1 MDIDLLSKMVKEL
14 ILVNDRVTLPG
25 VGAFVAEMVPASFT
39 DRGYTINPP
48 YRRLVFRQGV
58 SQEKDHLLADM
69 YASANNIDREM
80 AEKLLREF
88 LKGMV
93 EELRKR
99 KMLVFTGLGRLRAT
113 RENNFFFICDENLD
127 IFPEGMGLEAVSLKS
142 HSKPKELDFSEVDA
156 VVNSAAESPAAPE
169 AESLSEPSAESPAEP
184 VVESPAESAAESPA
198 EPAAESPADPAA
210 ESPTEPAAESPAE
223 PSAEPAA
230 EPAAE
235 PVAES
240 PAEPSAEPAAE
251 SPAEPAAESPAEPV
265 AESPAEPAA
274 ESPAESP
281 AEPSAESPAE
291 PAADS
296 PAESPAEPRW
306 WLGETEPEEE
316 DEQHASIWK
325 KGWFV
330 AVFSICCLLLLAA
343 LAFAL
348 FLLLARTQ
356 PELIDS
362 LLYTEEELE
371 ILNHIL

>member
-156 VVNSAAESPAAPE
+156 VVNS
-169 AESLSEPSAESPAEP
+169 
-184 VVESPAESAAESPA
+184 
-198 EPAAESPADPAA
+198 
-210 ESPTEPAAESPAE
+210 
-223 PSAEPAA
+223 
-230 EPAAE
+230 
-235 PVAES
+235 
-240 PAEPSAEPAAE
+240 
-251 SPAEPAAESPAEPV
+251 
-265 AESPAEPAA
+265 
-274 ESPAESP
+274 PAESP

-291 PAADS
+291 PA
-296 PAESPAEPRW
+296 AESPAEPRW

>member
-58 SQEKDHLLADM
+58 SQEKDHLLVDM

-156 VVNSAAESPAAPE
+156 VVNSPAEYPA
-169 AESLSEPSAESPAEP
+169 EPSAESPAE
-184 VVESPAESAAESPA
+184 
-198 EPAAESPADPAA
+198 PAA

-223 PSAEPAA
+223 PSAE
-230 EPAAE
+230 
-235 PVAES
+235 
-240 PAEPSAEPAAE
+240 
-251 SPAEPAAESPAEPV
+251 SPAEPAT
-265 AESPAEPAA
+265 
-274 ESPAESP
+274 ESP
-281 AEPSAESPAE
+281 AEPSAESSAELSAEPSAE
-291 PAADS
+291 PA
-296 PAESPAEPRW
+296 AESPAEPRW

>member
-156 VVNSAAESPAAPE
+156 VVNSPA
-169 AESLSEPSAESPAEP
+169 EPSAES
-184 VVESPAESAAESPA
+184 
-198 EPAAESPADPAA
+198 
-210 ESPTEPAAESPAE
+210 AAESPAE
-223 PSAEPAA
+223 PSAEP
-230 EPAAE
+230 
-235 PVAES
+235 
-240 PAEPSAEPAAE
+240 SAEPPAE
-251 SPAEPAAESPAEPV
+251 SPAEPAAESPAEP
-265 AESPAEPAA
+265 S
-274 ESPAESP
+274 
-281 AEPSAESPAE
+281 
-291 PAADS
+291 
-296 PAESPAEPRW
+296 AESPAEPRW

-316 DEQHASIWK
+316 DEQHGSIWK

-348 FLLLARTQ
+348 FLLLAKIQ

>member
-156 VVNSAAESPAAPE
+156 VVNSP
-169 AESLSEPSAESPAEP
+169 
-184 VVESPAESAAESPA
+184 AESPA
-198 EPAAESPADPAA
+198 EPAAESPVEHAA
-210 ESPTEPAAESPAE
+210 ESP
-223 PSAEPAA
+223 
-230 EPAAE
+230 
-235 PVAES
+235 
-240 PAEPSAEPAAE
+240 AEPAAE
-251 SPAEPAAESPAEPV
+251 SPAEPAAESPAEPS
-265 AESPAEPAA
+265 AEPSAEPA
-274 ESPAESP
+274 

-291 PAADS
+291 PSAEP

-348 FLLLARTQ
+348 FLLLAKIQ

>member
-156 VVNSAAESPAAPE
+156 VVNSPAEFPAEPPADSPA
-169 AESLSEPSAESPAEP
+169 EPSAESPAEP
-184 VVESPAESAAESPA
+184 A
-198 EPAAESPADPAA
+198 
-210 ESPTEPAAESPAE
+210 TESPAE
-223 PSAEPAA
+223 PSAEP
-230 EPAAE
+230 
-235 PVAES
+235 S
-240 PAEPSAEPAAE
+240 AE
-251 SPAEPAAESPAEPV
+251 SPAEPAAESPAEP
-265 AESPAEPAA
+265 S
-274 ESPAESP
+274 
-281 AEPSAESPAE
+281 
-291 PAADS
+291 
-296 PAESPAEPRW
+296 AESPAEPRW

-348 FLLLARTQ
+348 FLLLAKIQ

>member
-156 VVNSAAESPAAPE
+156 VVNS
-169 AESLSEPSAESPAEP
+169 PAEP
-184 VVESPAESAAESPA
+184 SAESPA
-198 EPAAESPADPAA
+198 EPAAESPA
-210 ESPTEPAAESPAE
+210 E
-223 PSAEPAA
+223 PSA

-240 PAEPSAEPAAE
+240 PAEPSAEPA
-251 SPAEPAAESPAEPV
+251 
-265 AESPAEPAA
+265 
-274 ESPAESP
+274 
-281 AEPSAESPAE
+281 AESPAE

-316 DEQHASIWK
+316 DEQHGSIWK

-348 FLLLARTQ
+348 FLLLAKIQ

>member
-156 VVNSAAESPAAPE
+156 VVNSP
-169 AESLSEPSAESPAEP
+169 
-184 VVESPAESAAESPA
+184 
-198 EPAAESPADPAA
+198 A

-230 EPAAE
+230 EP
-235 PVAES
+235 VAES
-240 PAEPSAEPAAE
+240 PAEPSAEPA
-251 SPAEPAAESPAEPV
+251 
-265 AESPAEPAA
+265 
-274 ESPAESP
+274 
-281 AEPSAESPAE
+281 AESPAE

-348 FLLLARTQ
+348 FLLLAKIQ

>member
-156 VVNSAAESPAAPE
+156 VVNSP
-169 AESLSEPSAESPAEP
+169 
-184 VVESPAESAAESPA
+184 AESPA
-198 EPAAESPADPAA
+198 EPA
-210 ESPTEPAAESPAE
+210 
-223 PSAEPAA
+223 
-230 EPAAE
+230 
-235 PVAES
+235 AES

-251 SPAEPAAESPAEPV
+251 SPAEPSAEPAAESAAESP
-265 AESPAEPAA
+265 AESPAEPA
-274 ESPAESP
+274 AESP

-291 PAADS
+291 PAAES
-296 PAESPAEPRW
+296 PTEPAADSPAEPRW
-306 WLGETEPEEE
+306 WLGETESEEE
-316 DEQHASIWK
+316 DEQYGSIWK

-348 FLLLARTQ
+348 FLLLAKIQ

>member
-156 VVNSAAESPAAPE
+156 VVNSP
-169 AESLSEPSAESPAEP
+169 
-184 VVESPAESAAESPA
+184 AESPA
-198 EPAAESPADPAA
+198 EPAAESPAEPSA
-210 ESPTEPAAESPAE
+210 EPEAESPAE

-230 EPAAE
+230 EP
-235 PVAES
+235 VAES
-240 PAEPSAEPAAE
+240 LAEPSAEPAAE
-251 SPAEPAAESPAEPV
+251 SSAESPAEPV

-274 ESPAESP
+274 ESS
-281 AEPSAESPAE
+281 AE
-291 PAADS
+291 PAAE
-296 PAESPAEPRW
+296 PPAEPRW

>member
-156 VVNSAAESPAAPE
+156 VVNSAAESPA
-169 AESLSEPSAESPAEP
+169 
-184 VVESPAESAAESPA
+184 
-198 EPAAESPADPAA
+198 
-210 ESPTEPAAESPAE
+210 E

-230 EPAAE
+230 EP
-235 PVAES
+235 V
-240 PAEPSAEPAAE
+240 AE

-265 AESPAEPAA
+265 AESPAEPSEESPAEPAAEFPAEPAA
-274 ESPAESP
+274 ESPAEPAAESPAEPSAESP

-291 PAADS
+291 PAAES
-296 PAESPAEPRW
+296 PAEPSAESPAEPRW

-316 DEQHASIWK
+316 DEQHGSIWK

-348 FLLLARTQ
+348 FLLLAKIQ

>member
-156 VVNSAAESPAAPE
+156 VVNSPA
-169 AESLSEPSAESPAEP
+169 EPSAESPAEP
-184 VVESPAESAAESPA
+184 SAESPA
-198 EPAAESPADPAA
+198 EPAA

-223 PSAEPAA
+223 PSAESPA
-230 EPAAE
+230 EPATESPAE
-235 PVAES
+235 PSAES
-240 PAEPSAEPAAE
+240 SAELSAEPSAEPAAE
-251 SPAEPAAESPAEPV
+251 SSAEPAAE
-265 AESPAEPAA
+265 
-274 ESPAESP
+274 
-281 AEPSAESPAE
+281 PS
-291 PAADS
+291 
-296 PAESPAEPRW
+296 AEPRW

>member
-156 VVNSAAESPAAPE
+156 VVNSAAESPAEPSTEPPA
-169 AESLSEPSAESPAEP
+169 EPSAESPAEP
-184 VVESPAESAAESPA
+184 SAEPSAESPA
-198 EPAAESPADPAA
+198 
-210 ESPTEPAAESPAE
+210 EPAAESPAE

-230 EPAAE
+230 EP
-235 PVAES
+235 S
-240 PAEPSAEPAAE
+240 
-251 SPAEPAAESPAEPV
+251 
-265 AESPAEPAA
+265 
-274 ESPAESP
+274 
-281 AEPSAESPAE
+281 
-291 PAADS
+291 
-296 PAESPAEPRW
+296 AESPAEPRW

>member
-156 VVNSAAESPAAPE
+156 VVNS
-169 AESLSEPSAESPAEP
+169 
-184 VVESPAESAAESPA
+184 
-198 EPAAESPADPAA
+198 
-210 ESPTEPAAESPAE
+210 PAE
-223 PSAEPAA
+223 PS
-230 EPAAE
+230 
-235 PVAES
+235 
-240 PAEPSAEPAAE
+240 
-251 SPAEPAAESPAEPV
+251 
-265 AESPAEPAA
+265 
-274 ESPAESP
+274 AESP

-291 PAADS
+291 PA
-296 PAESPAEPRW
+296 AESPAEPRW

-316 DEQHASIWK
+316 DEQHGSIWK

-348 FLLLARTQ
+348 FLLLAKIQ

>member
-156 VVNSAAESPAAPE
+156 VVNSPAESPVEPAAESPAEPSVE
-169 AESLSEPSAESPAEP
+169 PSVESPAEPSAESPAEP
-184 VVESPAESAAESPA
+184 PA
-198 EPAAESPADPAA
+198 EPAAESSA
-210 ESPTEPAAESPAE
+210 ESPAEPAAESPAE
-223 PSAEPAA
+223 PSAEP
-230 EPAAE
+230 
-235 PVAES
+235 V
-240 PAEPSAEPAAE
+240 AEPSAEPAAE
-251 SPAEPAAESPAEPV
+251 SPAEPL
-265 AESPAEPAA
+265 
-274 ESPAESP
+274 
-281 AEPSAESPAE
+281 AEPSAE
-291 PAADS
+291 S

>member
-156 VVNSAAESPAAPE
+156 VVNSPA
-169 AESLSEPSAESPAEP
+169 EPSAESPAEP
-184 VVESPAESAAESPA
+184 SAESPAEPSAESPA
-198 EPAAESPADPAA
+198 EPATESPAEPSAESSAELSAEPSAEPAA

-230 EPAAE
+230 E
-235 PVAES
+235 
-240 PAEPSAEPAAE
+240 
-251 SPAEPAAESPAEPV
+251 SPAEPA
-265 AESPAEPAA
+265 
-274 ESPAESP
+274 

-291 PAADS
+291 PS
-296 PAESPAEPRW
+296 AEPRW

>member
-156 VVNSAAESPAAPE
+156 VVNSPA
-169 AESLSEPSAESPAEP
+169 EPSAESPAEP
-184 VVESPAESAAESPA
+184 SAESPA
-198 EPAAESPADPAA
+198 EPSAEPAA

-223 PSAEPAA
+223 SSAEPT
-230 EPAAE
+230 
-235 PVAES
+235 S
-240 PAEPSAEPAAE
+240 
-251 SPAEPAAESPAEPV
+251 
-265 AESPAEPAA
+265 
-274 ESPAESP
+274 
-281 AEPSAESPAE
+281 
-291 PAADS
+291 
-296 PAESPAEPRW
+296 ESPAEPRW

-316 DEQHASIWK
+316 DEQHGSIWK

>member
-58 SQEKDHLLADM
+58 SQEKDHLLVDM

-156 VVNSAAESPAAPE
+156 VVNS
-169 AESLSEPSAESPAEP
+169 
-184 VVESPAESAAESPA
+184 PAESSAELS
-198 EPAAESPADPAA
+198 
-210 ESPTEPAAESPAE
+210 AE
-223 PSAEPAA
+223 PSAEPA
-230 EPAAE
+230 
-235 PVAES
+235 
-240 PAEPSAEPAAE
+240 
-251 SPAEPAAESPAEPV
+251 
-265 AESPAEPAA
+265 
-274 ESPAESP
+274 
-281 AEPSAESPAE
+281 
-291 PAADS
+291 
-296 PAESPAEPRW
+296 AESPAEPRW

>member
-156 VVNSAAESPAAPE
+156 VVNSAAESPA
-169 AESLSEPSAESPAEP
+169 EPS
-184 VVESPAESAAESPA
+184 V
-198 EPAAESPADPAA
+198 
-210 ESPTEPAAESPAE
+210 
-223 PSAEPAA
+223 
-230 EPAAE
+230 
-235 PVAES
+235 
-240 PAEPSAEPAAE
+240 
-251 SPAEPAAESPAEPV
+251 ESPAEPV

-274 ESPAESP
+274 ESPAEP
-281 AEPSAESPAE
+281 AAEPAAESPAE
-291 PAADS
+291 PAAES
-296 PAESPAEPRW
+296 PVEPAAESPAEPAAESPAEPRW

>member
-156 VVNSAAESPAAPE
+156 VVNSP
-169 AESLSEPSAESPAEP
+169 AESPAEP
-184 VVESPAESAAESPA
+184 AAESPA
-198 EPAAESPADPAA
+198 EPAAESPAEPAA

-223 PSAEPAA
+223 PSAE
-230 EPAAE
+230 
-235 PVAES
+235 S
-240 PAEPSAEPAAE
+240 PAEPSAE
-251 SPAEPAAESPAEPV
+251 SPAEPAAESPAEP
-265 AESPAEPAA
+265 S
-274 ESPAESP
+274 
-281 AEPSAESPAE
+281 
-291 PAADS
+291 
-296 PAESPAEPRW
+296 AESPAEPRW

>member
-156 VVNSAAESPAAPE
+156 VVNSPAEPSAESPA
-169 AESLSEPSAESPAEP
+169 EPSAESPAEPSAESPAEPATESPAEP

-198 EPAAESPADPAA
+198 EPAAESPA
-210 ESPTEPAAESPAE
+210 EPAAET
-223 PSAEPAA
+223 
-230 EPAAE
+230 
-235 PVAES
+235 
-240 PAEPSAEPAAE
+240 
-251 SPAEPAAESPAEPV
+251 PAEPA
-265 AESPAEPAA
+265 
-274 ESPAESP
+274 
-281 AEPSAESPAE
+281 AE

>member
-58 SQEKDHLLADM
+58 SQEKDHLLVDM

-156 VVNSAAESPAAPE
+156 VVNS
-169 AESLSEPSAESPAEP
+169 
-184 VVESPAESAAESPA
+184 
-198 EPAAESPADPAA
+198 
-210 ESPTEPAAESPAE
+210 
-223 PSAEPAA
+223 
-230 EPAAE
+230 
-235 PVAES
+235 

-251 SPAEPAAESPAEPV
+251 SPAEPSAEPPAESAAESSAESPAEPV

-274 ESPAESP
+274 ESS
-281 AEPSAESPAE
+281 AE
-291 PAADS
+291 PAAEPS
-296 PAESPAEPRW
+296 AEPRW
-306 WLGETEPEEE
+306 WLWETEPEEE
-316 DEQHASIWK
+316 DEQHGSIWK

-330 AVFSICCLLLLAA
+330 AVFGICCLLLLAA

>member
-156 VVNSAAESPAAPE
+156 VVNS
-169 AESLSEPSAESPAEP
+169 
-184 VVESPAESAAESPA
+184 
-198 EPAAESPADPAA
+198 
-210 ESPTEPAAESPAE
+210 
-223 PSAEPAA
+223 
-230 EPAAE
+230 
-235 PVAES
+235 

-251 SPAEPAAESPAEPV
+251 SPAE
-265 AESPAEPAA
+265 SPAEPA
-274 ESPAESP
+274 
-281 AEPSAESPAE
+281 
-291 PAADS
+291 
-296 PAESPAEPRW
+296 AESPAEPRW

>member
-156 VVNSAAESPAAPE
+156 VVNSPAESPA
-169 AESLSEPSAESPAEP
+169 EPSAESPAEP
-184 VVESPAESAAESPA
+184 SA
-198 EPAAESPADPAA
+198 D
-210 ESPTEPAAESPAE
+210 
-223 PSAEPAA
+223 PAA

-235 PVAES
+235 PV
-240 PAEPSAEPAAE
+240 
-251 SPAEPAAESPAEPV
+251 AESPAEPV

-274 ESPAESP
+274 ESPAEPS

-291 PAADS
+291 PSAEPPAESPAEPAAES
-296 PAESPAEPRW
+296 PAEPSAEPAAESPAEPRW

-348 FLLLARTQ
+348 FLLLARIQ

>member
-156 VVNSAAESPAAPE
+156 VVNSPA
-169 AESLSEPSAESPAEP
+169 EPSAESPAEP
-184 VVESPAESAAESPA
+184 SAESPA
-198 EPAAESPADPAA
+198 EPATESPAEPSAESSAELSAEPSAEPAA

-230 EPAAE
+230 EP
-235 PVAES
+235 VAES
-240 PAEPSAEPAAE
+240 PAEPSAEPA
-251 SPAEPAAESPAEPV
+251 
-265 AESPAEPAA
+265 
-274 ESPAESP
+274 
-281 AEPSAESPAE
+281 AESPAE

-316 DEQHASIWK
+316 DEQHGSIWK

-348 FLLLARTQ
+348 FLLLAKIQ

>member
-156 VVNSAAESPAAPE
+156 VVNSPAESPA
-169 AESLSEPSAESPAEP
+169 EPSAESPAEP
-184 VVESPAESAAESPA
+184 VAESPAEPSAEPSAESPA
-198 EPAAESPADPAA
+198 EPAADSPA
-210 ESPTEPAAESPAE
+210 ESPEEPSAEPSAEPAAESPAE

-230 EPAAE
+230 EP
-235 PVAES
+235 
-240 PAEPSAEPAAE
+240 SAEP
-251 SPAEPAAESPAEPV
+251 
-265 AESPAEPAA
+265 
-274 ESPAESP
+274 
-281 AEPSAESPAE
+281 
-291 PAADS
+291 

>member
-156 VVNSAAESPAAPE
+156 VVNS
-169 AESLSEPSAESPAEP
+169 
-184 VVESPAESAAESPA
+184 
-198 EPAAESPADPAA
+198 
-210 ESPTEPAAESPAE
+210 
-223 PSAEPAA
+223 
-230 EPAAE
+230 
-235 PVAES
+235 

-251 SPAEPAAESPAEPV
+251 SPAEPSAEPPAESAAESSAESPAEPV

-274 ESPAESP
+274 ESS
-281 AEPSAESPAE
+281 AE
-291 PAADS
+291 PAAE
-296 PAESPAEPRW
+296 PPAEPRW

>member
-156 VVNSAAESPAAPE
+156 VVNSP
-169 AESLSEPSAESPAEP
+169 AESPAEP
-184 VVESPAESAAESPA
+184 SAEPAAESSAEPAAEPAAESPA
-198 EPAAESPADPAA
+198 EPAAESPAEPSAESPAEPATESPAEPSAESSAELSAEPSAEPAA

-223 PSAEPAA
+223 PSAEP
-230 EPAAE
+230 
-235 PVAES
+235 S
-240 PAEPSAEPAAE
+240 
-251 SPAEPAAESPAEPV
+251 

-281 AEPSAESPAE
+281 AEPA
-291 PAADS
+291 
-296 PAESPAEPRW
+296 AESPAEPRW

-348 FLLLARTQ
+348 FLLLAKIQ

>member
-156 VVNSAAESPAAPE
+156 VVNSP
-169 AESLSEPSAESPAEP
+169 
-184 VVESPAESAAESPA
+184 AESPA
-198 EPAAESPADPAA
+198 EPA
-210 ESPTEPAAESPAE
+210 
-223 PSAEPAA
+223 
-230 EPAAE
+230 
-235 PVAES
+235 AES

-251 SPAEPAAESPAEPV
+251 SPAEPSAEPAAESAAESP

-274 ESPAESP
+274 ESPAEPSAEPATESP
-281 AEPSAESPAE
+281 AEPSAESSAELSAEPSAEPAAESPTEPAAESPAEPAAE

-296 PAESPAEPRW
+296 PAEPAAESPAEPRW

>member
-58 SQEKDHLLADM
+58 SQEKDHLLVDM

-156 VVNSAAESPAAPE
+156 VVNSP
-169 AESLSEPSAESPAEP
+169 AESPAEP
-184 VVESPAESAAESPA
+184 SAEPATESPA
-198 EPAAESPADPAA
+198 EPSAESSAELSAEPSAEPAA

-223 PSAEPAA
+223 PA
-230 EPAAE
+230 
-235 PVAES
+235 
-240 PAEPSAEPAAE
+240 
-251 SPAEPAAESPAEPV
+251 
-265 AESPAEPAA
+265 
-274 ESPAESP
+274 
-281 AEPSAESPAE
+281 AESPAE

-348 FLLLARTQ
+348 FLLLARIQ

>member
-156 VVNSAAESPAAPE
+156 VVNSPA
-169 AESLSEPSAESPAEP
+169 EPSAESPAEP
-184 VVESPAESAAESPA
+184 S
-198 EPAAESPADPAA
+198 
-210 ESPTEPAAESPAE
+210 AESPAE
-223 PSAEPAA
+223 PSAESPAEPSAESPAEPSAESPA
-230 EPAAE
+230 EPATESPAE
-235 PVAES
+235 PSAES
-240 PAEPSAEPAAE
+240 SAELSAEPSAEPAAE
-251 SPAEPAAESPAEPV
+251 SPAEPAAE
-265 AESPAEPAA
+265 
-274 ESPAESP
+274 
-281 AEPSAESPAE
+281 PSAESPAE
-291 PAADS
+291 PS
-296 PAESPAEPRW
+296 AEPRW

>member
-156 VVNSAAESPAAPE
+156 VVNSP
-169 AESLSEPSAESPAEP
+169 
-184 VVESPAESAAESPA
+184 AESPA
-198 EPAAESPADPAA
+198 EPAAESPAEPSA
-210 ESPTEPAAESPAE
+210 EPEAESPAE

-230 EPAAE
+230 EP
-235 PVAES
+235 VAES
-240 PAEPSAEPAAE
+240 LAEPSAEPAAE
-251 SPAEPAAESPAEPV
+251 SPAEPS
-265 AESPAEPAA
+265 
-274 ESPAESP
+274 AESP
-281 AEPSAESPAE
+281 AEPSAEPSVESPAE
-291 PAADS
+291 PSAD
-296 PAESPAEPRW
+296 SPAEPRW

>member
-58 SQEKDHLLADM
+58 SQEKDHLMADM

-156 VVNSAAESPAAPE
+156 VVNSPAESPA
-169 AESLSEPSAESPAEP
+169 EPSAESPAEP
-184 VVESPAESAAESPA
+184 SAESPAEPSAESPA
-198 EPAAESPADPAA
+198 EPATESPAEPSAESSAELSAEPSAEPAA
-210 ESPTEPAAESPAE
+210 ESATEPAAESPAE
-223 PSAEPAA
+223 PA
-230 EPAAE
+230 
-235 PVAES
+235 
-240 PAEPSAEPAAE
+240 
-251 SPAEPAAESPAEPV
+251 
-265 AESPAEPAA
+265 
-274 ESPAESP
+274 
-281 AEPSAESPAE
+281 AESPAE

>member
-156 VVNSAAESPAAPE
+156 VVNSP
-169 AESLSEPSAESPAEP
+169 
-184 VVESPAESAAESPA
+184 AESPA
-198 EPAAESPADPAA
+198 EPAAESPAEPSAEPAAESPAESPAEPSAEPAA

-223 PSAEPAA
+223 PSAEPA
-230 EPAAE
+230 
-235 PVAES
+235 
-240 PAEPSAEPAAE
+240 
-251 SPAEPAAESPAEPV
+251 
-265 AESPAEPAA
+265 
-274 ESPAESP
+274 
-281 AEPSAESPAE
+281 AESPAE

>member
-156 VVNSAAESPAAPE
+156 VVNSPAESPA
-169 AESLSEPSAESPAEP
+169 
-184 VVESPAESAAESPA
+184 
-198 EPAAESPADPAA
+198 
-210 ESPTEPAAESPAE
+210 EPAAESPAE

-230 EPAAE
+230 ESPAEPSAEPAAE
-235 PVAES
+235 SAAESPAESPAEPAAESPAEPSAEPAAESPAES

-251 SPAEPAAESPAEPV
+251 SPAEPAAESPAEP
-265 AESPAEPAA
+265 SAEPAA
-274 ESPAESP
+274 ESPAE
-281 AEPSAESPAE
+281 
-291 PAADS
+291 PAAD
-296 PAESPAEPRW
+296 SPAEPRW

>member
-58 SQEKDHLLADM
+58 SQEKDHLLVDM

-156 VVNSAAESPAAPE
+156 VVNSPAESPA
-169 AESLSEPSAESPAEP
+169 EPSAESPAE
-184 VVESPAESAAESPA
+184 
-198 EPAAESPADPAA
+198 PAA

-223 PSAEPAA
+223 PSAE
-230 EPAAE
+230 
-235 PVAES
+235 
-240 PAEPSAEPAAE
+240 
-251 SPAEPAAESPAEPV
+251 SPAEPATESPAEPV

-274 ESPAESP
+274 ESS
-281 AEPSAESPAE
+281 AE
-291 PAADS
+291 PAAEPS
-296 PAESPAEPRW
+296 AEPRW

>member
-156 VVNSAAESPAAPE
+156 VVNSPAESPAEPAAESPIEPAAESPAEPVAESPAEPAVESPAAPE
-169 AESLSEPSAESPAEP
+169 AESLSEPSAESPAE
-184 VVESPAESAAESPA
+184 
-198 EPAAESPADPAA
+198 PAA

-230 EPAAE
+230 EP
-235 PVAES
+235 VAES
-240 PAEPSAEPAAE
+240 PAEPSAEPA
-251 SPAEPAAESPAEPV
+251 
-265 AESPAEPAA
+265 
-274 ESPAESP
+274 
-281 AEPSAESPAE
+281 AESPAE

>member
-156 VVNSAAESPAAPE
+156 VVNSAAESPA
-169 AESLSEPSAESPAEP
+169 EP
-184 VVESPAESAAESPA
+184 VVESPV
-198 EPAAESPADPAA
+198 EPA
-210 ESPTEPAAESPAE
+210 
-223 PSAEPAA
+223 
-230 EPAAE
+230 
-235 PVAES
+235 
-240 PAEPSAEPAAE
+240 
-251 SPAEPAAESPAEPV
+251 
-265 AESPAEPAA
+265 
-274 ESPAESP
+274 
-281 AEPSAESPAE
+281 
-291 PAADS
+291 
-296 PAESPAEPRW
+296 AESPAEPRW
-306 WLGETEPEEE
+306 WLGETEQEEE
-316 DEQHASIWK
+316 DEQHGSIWK

>member
-156 VVNSAAESPAAPE
+156 VVNS
-169 AESLSEPSAESPAEP
+169 PAEP
-184 VVESPAESAAESPA
+184 SAESPA
-198 EPAAESPADPAA
+198 EPAAESPAEPSAESPAEPATESPAEPSAESSAELSAEPSAEPAA

-230 EPAAE
+230 E
-235 PVAES
+235 
-240 PAEPSAEPAAE
+240 
-251 SPAEPAAESPAEPV
+251 SPAEPA
-265 AESPAEPAA
+265 
-274 ESPAESP
+274 

-291 PAADS
+291 PS
-296 PAESPAEPRW
+296 AEPRW

>member
-156 VVNSAAESPAAPE
+156 VVNSAAESPA
-169 AESLSEPSAESPAEP
+169 
-184 VVESPAESAAESPA
+184 
-198 EPAAESPADPAA
+198 
-210 ESPTEPAAESPAE
+210 
-223 PSAEPAA
+223 
-230 EPAAE
+230 
-235 PVAES
+235 
-240 PAEPSAEPAAE
+240 EPAAE
-251 SPAEPAAESPAEPV
+251 SPAEPAAESPAEPSAESSAELSAEPSAEPA
-265 AESPAEPAA
+265 AESPTEPAA
-274 ESPAESP
+274 ESPAEP
-281 AEPSAESPAE
+281 AAESPAE

-316 DEQHASIWK
+316 DEQHGSIWK

-348 FLLLARTQ
+348 FLLLAKIQ

>member
-156 VVNSAAESPAAPE
+156 VVNSAAESPA
-169 AESLSEPSAESPAEP
+169 
-184 VVESPAESAAESPA
+184 
-198 EPAAESPADPAA
+198 
-210 ESPTEPAAESPAE
+210 EPAAESPAE
-223 PSAEPAA
+223 PSAESPAEPATESPAEPSAESAAEHSAGPTAEPVAESPAEPSA

-240 PAEPSAEPAAE
+240 PAEPSAEPA
-251 SPAEPAAESPAEPV
+251 
-265 AESPAEPAA
+265 
-274 ESPAESP
+274 
-281 AEPSAESPAE
+281 AESPAE